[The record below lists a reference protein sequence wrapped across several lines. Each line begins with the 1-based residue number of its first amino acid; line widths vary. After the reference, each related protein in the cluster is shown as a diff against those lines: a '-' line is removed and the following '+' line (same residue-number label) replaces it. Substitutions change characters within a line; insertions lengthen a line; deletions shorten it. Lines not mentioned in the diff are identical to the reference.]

1 MTSTL
6 AAPTTPIEWENYVR
20 GFDTPEMF
28 HAALKDGSFTANLN
42 AYKGAE
48 NKTMANLKA
57 EMVEQVQAS
66 VVEMFKRNGVDDQ
79 TEVTNRLDLVT
90 RARSQ
95 ASASSVLNNPKAI
108 GAGLN
113 GMFNDI
119 AEFLKVAVAGPG
131 NDAEMGRK
139 LGELRNYSEKIP
151 SEGGLLVPEEFRSD
165 IMSRSLEKSIVRPR
179 AMVVPMATGK
189 LRFPATDMTTEVGE
203 VYGGIQ
209 MFWVDGG
216 QEIPESS
223 ASFAT
228 VSLDANKLAGLAV
241 VPNELVRDW
250 AGFTAWIRK
259 NLPDAI
265 THFEDVALI
274 KGDGVGKP
282 LGALHSSNPAMIVV
296 DDEGAAQTSGIS
308 WINVVTMYSRLLPE
322 SIDTAV
328 WVVTPEAFIE
338 LATMAL
344 PVGTGGAAVWMPDA
358 HGRPQLTLL
367 GLPVISSRKA
377 PATLNIQG
385 DISLVDFSQYAI
397 GDTQTMT
404 LESSEH
410 AKFTSDRTTFRIIER
425 LDGQPTILS
434 PLTPE
439 NGGPTLSAYVQLASR

>member
-6 AAPTTPIEWENYVR
+6 ATPTTPAEWENYLQ
-20 GFDTPEMF
+20 GFDTPDSF
-28 HAALKDGSFTANLN
+28 HAALKDGSFTTAVN
-42 AYKGAE
+42 AYKNAE
-48 NKTMANLKA
+48 NQTMASLKA
-57 EMVEQVQAS
+57 EVTEQVQAS
-66 VVEMFKRNGVDDQ
+66 VVEMFKRNGVTDKD
-79 TEVTNRLDLVT
+79 EVTNRLDLVA
-90 RARSQ
+90 RARAQ

-108 GAGLN
+108 GAGLD

-119 AEFLKVAVAGPG
+119 AEFLRVAVAGPG
-131 NDAEMGRK
+131 NDSALAGK

-189 LRFPATDMTTEVGE
+189 LRFPATDFSTEVGE

-223 ASFAT
+223 ASFAMVT
-228 VSLDANKLAGLAV
+228 LDAQKLAGLAV

-250 AGFTAWIRK
+250 AGFTAWIRRT
-259 NLPDAI
+259 LPDAI

-274 KGDGVGKP
+274 KGNGVGKP
-282 LGALHSSNPAMIVV
+282 LGALHADNPALIVV
-296 DDEGAAQTSGIS
+296 DEEASQTSGIT

-322 SIDTAV
+322 SLDTAV
-328 WVVTPEAFIE
+328 WVVTPEAFAE

-344 PVGTGGAAVWMPDA
+344 PIGTGGSAVWMPDA

-377 PATLNIQG
+377 PGTLNIQG

-404 LESSEH
+404 LEASEH
-410 AKFTSDRTTFRIIER
+410 VKFTSDRTAFRIIER